1 MQLDDEERPDE
12 DVDEDEDS
20 DETEA
25 ASVGCAFGIT
35 ISTVFG
41 GAGGVGCVYVPDSL
55 LELLVFEL
63 VWMSGESSMN
73 ANVFFN
79 SSKAIFYI

>member
-25 ASVGCAFGIT
+25 ASVGCT

-41 GAGGVGCVYVPDSL
+41 GAGGVGCVYVLDSL
-55 LELLVFEL
+55 LVLLVFEL

-79 SSKAIFYI
+79 SSNAV